1 MTTNPANRGSPAPV
15 WNLTRDRNPNF
26 TGRAEIIQELRQRM
40 VDGQRVQTI
49 HGLGGIGKS
58 QTTVEYAYVHRNDYA
73 IVWWIR
79 ADTPTSITA
88 AYSRLAARL
97 GKHLS
102 VDAPPSLARDAVD
115 ALLDKKDALL
125 ILDSAAG
132 PATIRPFLLSNHSTH
147 VLINSRN
154 ANWTGVGF
162 SHALKVFRRDESM
175 DFLRRRTQH
184 KDPDATVNRLANAL
198 GDLPLALEQAA
209 ACINQSGVSFSDYL
223 TQFETQWAE
232 MLLEGHRPPDYPY
245 SVAMTWGLAFNAVE
259 KASPSAA
266 ELLNLCSF
274 LCADRVTLK
283 ILREGQDFLPERLQ
297 TLVTDIRRWNEAIAP
312 LLDYSLVD
320 ADEQNFT
327 VHRLVATVTR
337 DRLDE
342 DTQKNWCAAAIKFL
356 CGSFSFNSAEVAS
369 WARCGELLPHI
380 IEAAAHADRLKIV
393 PQEIAGLLNDAGRY
407 LLKRGQYAE
416 AKAVLDRA
424 MDIGIRHYG
433 ESHKKLSPIANNLGR
448 AHNNLGDQAAAMQ
461 YFNQALSIDQAAYG
475 KSHPHVAEVINNYG
489 VTLHKTGD
497 RKTARQQFE
506 WAAGIYESH
515 HGPDHPKLAHILNN
529 LGYALISIGDIEAA
543 RPHLQRALGIS
554 EKTFGPEHPTTARI
568 LFNIATTLRSSGQL
582 PAALQHLERA
592 LQIDETALGPTHR
605 DVGNDCTAL
614 SDLLLQMGQRDASRN
629 YRDRAQRIEKSAEQP
644 PAPSPVDSLY

>member
-1 MTTNPANRGSPAPV
+1 MTTNPATRGSPAPV

-26 TGRAEIIQELRQRM
+26 TGRTEILEELRQRM
-40 VDGQRVQTI
+40 ADGQRVQVI

-58 QTTVEYAYVHRNDYA
+58 QTSVEYAYLYRNDYA
-73 IVWWIR
+73 IVWWLR
-79 ADTPTSITA
+79 ADTPTSISA

-102 VDAPPSLARDAVD
+102 VDAPPNQVRDALD

-125 ILDSAAG
+125 LFDGAAS
-132 PATIRPFLLSNHSTH
+132 PEAIRPFLLKNKSTH

-154 ANWTGVGF
+154 ASWPGVAF
-162 SHALKVFRRDESM
+162 SQALKVFRRDESM
-175 DFLRRRTQH
+175 AFLRRRTDS
-184 KDPDATVNRLANAL
+184 KDSDATVNRLANAL

-266 ELLNLCSF
+266 ELLNLCSY

-283 ILREGQDFLPERLQ
+283 ILREGQEFLPERLQ
-297 TLVTDIRRWNEAIAP
+297 TLATEIIRWNEAIAP

-320 ADEQNFT
+320 ADDQNFT

-342 DTQKNWCAAAIKFL
+342 KLQKSWCGAAIRFL
-356 CGSFSFNSAEVAS
+356 LGSFSFNSAEVAS

-380 IEAAAHADRLKIV
+380 IEATMHADRLKV
-393 PQEIAGLLNDAGRY
+393 APSETTSLLNDAGRY

-424 MDIGIRHYG
+424 LDVGTRHYG
-433 ESHKKLSPIANNLGR
+433 DGHKKLSAIANNLGR
-448 AHNNLGDQAAAMQ
+448 AHNNLGDQTAALQ
-461 YFNQALSIDQAAYG
+461 YFSQALSIDQAAYG
-475 KSHPHVAEVINNYG
+475 NAHPHVAEVINNFG
-489 VTLHKTGD
+489 ITLQKTGD
-497 RKTARQQFE
+497 RQTARQQFE
-506 WAAGIYESH
+506 WAAGIYEAH
-515 HGPDHPKLAHILNN
+515 HGADHPKLAHILNN
-529 LGYALISIGDIEAA
+529 LGYAMISIGDIEAA
-543 RPHLQRALGIS
+543 RPHLQRALAIS

-568 LFNIATTLRSSGQL
+568 LFNLAEVSRSTGQL
-582 PAALQHLERA
+582 GPAKEYLERA
-592 LQIDETALGPTHR
+592 LHIDESTLGPTHP
-605 DVGNDCTAL
+605 DVASDCTSLADVL
-614 SDLLLQMGQRDASRN
+614 DQLGQRDAARN
-629 YRDRAQRIEKSAEQP
+629 NRERAARIEKTANQP
-644 PAPSPVDSLY
+644 VVSPVDSLY